1 MDDARVGNLLRAV
14 RRRRGWRQ
22 ADVARAAGLP
32 QTSVSRAERGQLER
46 LTLSTTR
53 RIAAAL
59 EVALQ
64 FDPRWRGGETA
75 RLLDELHAN
84 LVERCATILR
94 RAGWEVIIEF
104 TFSVYGERGAVDIIA
119 WHPATRTL
127 LIVEVKSVIL
137 DLQALIST
145 LDRKVRLVPKLLAE
159 QRGWVAERVGRLVYA
174 PATTRNR
181 NVVGRHEA
189 SLRFA
194 YPMRGADARR
204 WLVHPVG
211 AMAALWLAR
220 PSSDRAPAQR
230 VPAPM
235 RVRRSG
241 ERRG

>member
-22 ADVARAAGLP
+22 ADVARAAGIP
-32 QTSVSRAERGQLER
+32 QTAVSRAERGQLER

-59 EVALQ
+59 EVALP

-75 RLLDELHAN
+75 RLLDEVHAN

-104 TFSVYGERGAVDIIA
+104 TFSVYGERGAVDIVA
-119 WHPATRTL
+119 WHPGTRTL

-159 QRGWVAERVGRLVYA
+159 QRGWVADASAGSYMRRRRRGTGMWSAATRRPCASPTRCEGR
-174 PATTRNR
+174 TR
-181 NVVGRHEA
+181 VVGWCIR
-189 SLRFA
+189 SGPWRLSGS
-194 YPMRGADARR
+194 P
-204 WLVHPVG
+204 
-211 AMAALWLAR
+211 AR
-220 PSSDRAPAQR
+220 PPTGHRHS
-230 VPAPM
+230 
-235 RVRRSG
+235 
-241 ERRG
+241 ERPHP